1 MIIIGGRILQIL
13 IMLVSIRILTT
24 EFDDYGINDRE
35 LEELKASLNN
45 NQRAGNSLVTLNQ

>member
-35 LEELKASLNN
+35 LEELKASLNIIKE
-45 NQRAGNSLVTLNQ
+45 LKIVW